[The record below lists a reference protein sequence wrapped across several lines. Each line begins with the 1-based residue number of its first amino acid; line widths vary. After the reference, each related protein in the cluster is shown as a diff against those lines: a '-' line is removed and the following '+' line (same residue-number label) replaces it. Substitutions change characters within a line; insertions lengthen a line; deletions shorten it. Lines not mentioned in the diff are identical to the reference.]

1 MLQGFMANKVVEV
14 RTERRPTILYT
25 QNYRKYICEDVI
37 ITYSGLYS
45 VYDRTGG
52 EWKQIITNN
61 IIKVNIKCF

>member
-1 MLQGFMANKVVEV
+1 M
-14 RTERRPTILYT
+14 YT
-25 QNYRKYICEDVI
+25 QNYSKYICEDVI